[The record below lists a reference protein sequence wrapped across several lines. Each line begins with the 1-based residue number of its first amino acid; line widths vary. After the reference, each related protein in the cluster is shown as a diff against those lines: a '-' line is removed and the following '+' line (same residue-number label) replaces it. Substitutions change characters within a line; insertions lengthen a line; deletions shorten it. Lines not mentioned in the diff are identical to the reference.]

1 MLIGLECSAHQT
13 AGMSPNTPS
22 KTVKL
27 PQLAGKAASKA
38 AASIKQ
44 LLPLTRL
51 NKQLNKC
58 LAVYLVIATSRLAHT
73 QEAFDDRE
81 SKY

>member
-1 MLIGLECSAHQT
+1 
-13 AGMSPNTPS
+13 MSPYTPS

-38 AASIKQ
+38 AASVNQ

-58 LAVYLVIATSRLAHT
+58 LAVYLVIATSGSTHT

>member
-1 MLIGLECSAHQT
+1 MIGLECSAIQT

-27 PQLAGKAASKA
+27 PQLVDKAASKA
-38 AASIKQ
+38 VASIKQ

-58 LAVYLVIATSRLAHT
+58 LAVYLVIATSRLTHT
-73 QEAFDDRE
+73 QEAFGDRE